1 MLHKRRYIAP
11 PEQRERDEMLQL
23 VILRNSP
30 MLLQAADILTVIS
43 GMQMECKMVAVQM
56 DHIRVVA
63 GERHDQK

>member
-1 MLHKRRYIAP
+1 
-11 PEQRERDEMLQL
+11 MLQL
-23 VILRNSP
+23 LILRNSP